1 MILIAESGSTKCDA
15 VFLDKSGREVSR
27 FRMMG
32 FNPYF
37 HNSSFISEQAALVE
51 EIAKYRLETSHVFFY
66 GAGCSTP
73 RLNQIIKNGL
83 DPVFPN
89 AEILVDHDLKACAFA
104 TYEGKPSIS
113 CILGTGSN
121 SVHFDGE
128 NISEVVPAL
137 AFILG
142 DEGSASYIGKN
153 LITNF
158 LYQKMPQDLSE
169 DFFKTYGLDK
179 DIVIDKVYSK
189 PHANVFLGSLAPFA
203 HKHINH
209 PFIYNIVSDGFQKF
223 LETHVLCFPD
233 ARDLEVNF
241 VGSIAY
247 HFENVLMDLMGKMD
261 LKLGRII
268 RRPLDGL
275 INYHLTQLPNSN
287 QVFNL
292 KQLS

>member
-15 VFLDKSGREVSR
+15 VFLDQSGKEVSR

-37 HNSSFISEQAALVE
+37 HNSPFIYEQASLVE

-73 RLNQIIKNGL
+73 RLNQIIQNGL
-83 DPVFPN
+83 KPVFPN

-104 TYEGKPSIS
+104 TYEGQPSIS

-158 LYQKMPQDLSE
+158 LYQKMPKDLAD

-179 DIVIDKVYSK
+179 DTVIERVYSK
-189 PHANVFLGSLAPFA
+189 AHANVFLGSLAPFA
-203 HKHINH
+203 HKHISH
-209 PFIYNIVSDGFQKF
+209 PFIYKIVSDGFQKF

-233 ARDLEVNF
+233 AKDLEVNF

-247 HFENVLMDLMGKMD
+247 HFENVLMDLMEKMD

-287 QVFNL
+287 QIFNL